1 MRTTNDK
8 YEGTVEDV
16 ATVGDIAALRKCQ
29 LFYPEEHVKI
39 ILRTMQNS
47 RVGCAGVIN
56 DHGALIG
63 ILTER
68 EILRRIFSLLTDST
82 IHQANIGKY
91 IDDMRVMDVMIS
103 HPHTLTSDTDIE
115 EALKCMTDMGF
126 RYMPVVS
133 PYNENVALGFVD
145 EREVA
150 IHVAHRLERLRR
162 ESHERDEVYQ
172 QLLREPYGG
181 SQGQSLP

>member
-56 DHGALIG
+56 DHGA
-63 ILTER
+63 
-68 EILRRIFSLLTDST
+68 
-82 IHQANIGKY
+82 
-91 IDDMRVMDVMIS
+91 
-103 HPHTLTSDTDIE
+103 
-115 EALKCMTDMGF
+115 
-126 RYMPVVS
+126 
-133 PYNENVALGFVD
+133 
-145 EREVA
+145 
-150 IHVAHRLERLRR
+150 
-162 ESHERDEVYQ
+162 
-172 QLLREPYGG
+172 
-181 SQGQSLP
+181 